1 MDEERRTA
9 VPNAP
14 RLAPEDIAT
23 RAFSSA
29 FRGLS
34 ESEVRSF
41 LKRIADEMT
50 AAAHRERELRD
61 SLLAAQQR
69 ADHREP
75 LDESE
80 LLEALGEETAK
91 LLRSAREAARDIRA
105 KAEEQAARV
114 RTEAADE
121 AAIVRTEANELL
133 ELRRTEADTEI
144 ADLRAQIG
152 SEIATQRSE
161 SEADIERLRAD
172 ATAES
177 EAQRETARVVAEA
190 SIEESKR
197 TGRAMVEEAKA
208 LRERILADLGHRR
221 GLLQDQIAELKS
233 GREHLLDAYR
243 TVKRTFLEATS
254 ALSEVEERAAENRP
268 EPVDAATIAAAFD
281 PAVVDDTAV
290 DLGAELSVDEDLG
303 EESAQRPELGDLFA
317 RIREQASNTTQDVE
331 SNPVAATIPT
341 AMIDATE
348 TSLVPEAVPGDLV
361 DERDEEPGETV
372 ATLVASVAKGAKR
385 VVQDQQNEVL
395 DALRRQKGRP
405 QSEAVLAGDGA
416 KSAWEA
422 TLREV
427 VQTAFARGAGSDAQ
441 MPVDLVAALCHEIGS
456 GLRSR
461 LAEAIDSGDAEGVND
476 RVNARFREWKAQDL
490 EYLLSDA
497 LHSAY
502 VHGVFT
508 SIPAGA
514 SARWVM
520 GSACC
525 ADCADNS
532 LESVL
537 KGAEFPTGHVL
548 PPAHA
553 GCRCLITAAAD

>member
-348 TSLVPEAVPGDLV
+348 TSLD
-361 DERDEEPGETV
+361 RK
-372 ATLVASVAKGAKR
+372 SV
-385 VVQDQQNEVL
+385 V
-395 DALRRQKGRP
+395 
-405 QSEAVLAGDGA
+405 
-416 KSAWEA
+416 
-422 TLREV
+422 
-427 VQTAFARGAGSDAQ
+427 
-441 MPVDLVAALCHEIGS
+441 
-456 GLRSR
+456 
-461 LAEAIDSGDAEGVND
+461 
-476 RVNARFREWKAQDL
+476 
-490 EYLLSDA
+490 
-497 LHSAY
+497 
-502 VHGVFT
+502 
-508 SIPAGA
+508 
-514 SARWVM
+514 
-520 GSACC
+520 
-525 ADCADNS
+525 
-532 LESVL
+532 
-537 KGAEFPTGHVL
+537 
-548 PPAHA
+548 
-553 GCRCLITAAAD
+553 